1 MFRSKYLAGALL
13 LALSSTAFADKYN
26 DTVALFQNAGDS
38 NAFFSSAY
46 GYAVFPT
53 IAKAGFG
60 VGGARGKGKV
70 FVRGKEVGDT
80 TMTQLTL
87 GFQIGGQGFSQI
99 IFFEDARAFR
109 EFSSGNF
116 EFGANASA
124 VAITAGASANASTAG
139 ATAGASGGKR
149 NATTAGRSY
158 YKGMK
163 VFTIAKGG
171 LMYEVSI
178 GGQKFSYRPYS
189 S

>member
-1 MFRSKYLAGALL
+1 MRSCKILGAAL
-13 LALSSTAFADKYN
+13 LALCSATAFADKYT
-26 DTVALFQNAGDS
+26 DTIDLFKNAGAA

-53 IAKAGFG
+53 VAKAGFG
-60 VGGARGKGKV
+60 VGGARGKGRV
-70 FVRGKEVGDT
+70 FVRDNPVGNT
-80 TMTQLTL
+80 NMTQVSV

-109 EFSSGNF
+109 EFSSGSF

-124 VAITAGASANASTAG
+124 VAITAGASVSAATTGTAAS
-139 ATAGASGGKR
+139 ASGGRKDA
-149 NATTAGRSY
+149 ATTGRTY

-171 LMYEVSI
+171 LMYEASLV
-178 GGQKFSYRPYS
+178 GQKFSYRPYS